1 MWCVFW
7 WPQAQ
12 SCQAWGLVLVLCKGV
27 GIGYRAH
34 PAAPQR
40 ITTVGIPPAVG
51 LRLVLM
57 PVYLKCCSASNFF
70 GLCPPAIFVLL
81 SVFGLYS
88 SFLSLR
94 PGPRLLA
101 CDARTPP
108 LVCGLCVVYRKRLA

>member
-1 MWCVFW
+1 MLCVFW

-12 SCQAWGLVLVLCKGV
+12 SCQAWGLVLVLCEGV

-57 PVYLKCCSASNFF
+57 PV
-70 GLCPPAIFVLL
+70 
-81 SVFGLYS
+81 
-88 SFLSLR
+88 
-94 PGPRLLA
+94 
-101 CDARTPP
+101 
-108 LVCGLCVVYRKRLA
+108 